1 MAPSAEQDHWGSVRR
16 QGANRWR
23 RLEGRIPFLTARLKS
38 TVTPSE
44 HYQGNKKSK
53 SINSRFQ
60 AKGT

>member
-1 MAPSAEQDHWGSVRR
+1 MEAIRGKDS
-16 QGANRWR
+16 
-23 RLEGRIPFLTARLKS
+23 IPYSQVKKHC
-38 TVTPSE
+38 VTPSE